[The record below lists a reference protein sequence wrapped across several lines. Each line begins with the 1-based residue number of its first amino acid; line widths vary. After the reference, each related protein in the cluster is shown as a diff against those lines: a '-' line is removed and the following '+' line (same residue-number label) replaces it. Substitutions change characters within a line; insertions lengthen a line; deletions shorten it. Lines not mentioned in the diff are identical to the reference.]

1 MNRLLCVLVMFAVS
15 SLPCQAD
22 VTDNVRVVAAMT
34 EAINN
39 RDLAALDTF
48 VSQDVVRH
56 SAATP
61 GVIVTNLDEFRAFL
75 ETDFATIPDSVQTI
89 DIIFGSG
96 DFVSVRATYAGT
108 QTGSMGPF
116 PASGK
121 KLELPYMG
129 ILRFEDGKIAE
140 IWVEWD
146 NLHAMTQLGHF
157 PPPPCDGEKSVKH

>member
-1 MNRLLCVLVMFAVS
+1 MKAKTFVLVK
-15 SLPCQAD
+15 
-22 VTDNVRVVAAMT
+22 AMT
-34 EAINN
+34 EAINS
-39 RDLAALDTF
+39 RDLAALDAF
-48 VSQDVVRH
+48 VSQSIVRH

-61 GVIVTNLDEFRAFL
+61 GVVVTNLGEFRAFL
-75 ETDFATIPDSVQTI
+75 ETDFSTVPDSVQTV

-96 DFVSVRATYAGT
+96 DFVAVRARYSGT
-108 QTGSMGPF
+108 QTGPMGPF

-146 NLHAMTQLGHF
+146 NLHALTQLGHF
-157 PPPPCDGEKSVKH
+157 PPPTCDCGDQASTKETSVTPDSNP